1 MTPDDFAPL
10 QDRDKE
16 VLYVP
21 PQKLRER
28 GWQQMKHNKLALWG
42 LGIVIVMTLLAL
54 FGPLLAPYSYAD
66 QDLSMANAWP
76 GPKHWFGTD
85 SLGRD
90 LFVRVLYGAR
100 ISLSIGL
107 VASLINVFIGVL
119 YGGFAALSGGRT
131 DRIMMHIVDVLYS
144 IPMLLYVI
152 LLMVVFK
159 PGLINIYLALGIA
172 YWLNMARIV
181 RGQILSLRQQDYVM
195 AARSCGASTW
205 QILRRHMIPNC
216 VGPIIVTLTL
226 SIPDAIFTEAF
237 LSFIGLGVSAPMASW
252 GVLASEGINSMRS
265 FPFQLLFPAIALC
278 LTMLGFMFLGDGLR
292 DALDPQNEKE
302 GGR

>member
-1 MTPDDFAPL
+1 MDAREWLPISEAERQEP
-10 QDRDKE
+10 
-16 VLYVP
+16 VMP

-28 GWQQMKHNKLALWG
+28 GWQQMKQNRLALWG
-42 LGIVIVMTLLAL
+42 LGIVCVMTILAIV
-54 FGPLLAPYSYAD
+54 GPWLSPYTYAD
-66 QDLSMANAWP
+66 QDLTIANSWP
-76 GPKHWFGTD
+76 SGAHWFGTD
-85 SLGRD
+85 TLGRD
-90 LFVRVLYGAR
+90 VLVRVLYGAR

-107 VASLINVFIGVL
+107 VASLINVFIGVV
-119 YGGFAALSGGRT
+119 YGGIAGLVGGRV

-159 PGLINIYLALGIA
+159 PGLLNIYLALGIA

-181 RGQILSLRQQDYVM
+181 RGQILSLKEQDYVL
-195 AARSCGASTW
+195 AARSCGTSTW

-265 FPFQLLFPAIALC
+265 FPFQLFFPAVALC
-278 LTMLGFMFLGDGLR
+278 VTMLGFMFLGDGLR
-292 DALDPQNEKE
+292 DALDPQNQKE
-302 GGR
+302 GTR

>member
-76 GPKHWFGTD
+76 GPEHWFGTD

-100 ISLSIGL
+100 ISLSIGF

-181 RGQILSLRQQDYVM
+181 RGQILSLRQQDYV
-195 AARSCGASTW
+195 SST
-205 QILRRHMIPNC
+205 
-216 VGPIIVTLTL
+216 
-226 SIPDAIFTEAF
+226 S
-237 LSFIGLGVSAPMASW
+237 
-252 GVLASEGINSMRS
+252 NS
-265 FPFQLLFPAIALC
+265 
-278 LTMLGFMFLGDGLR
+278 
-292 DALDPQNEKE
+292 
-302 GGR
+302 

>member
-1 MTPDDFAPL
+1 MDAREWLPIS
-10 QDRDKE
+10 QDERRE
-16 VLYVP
+16 RVVP

-28 GWQQMKHNKLALWG
+28 GWQQMKQNRLALIG
-42 LGIVIVMTLLAL
+42 LVIVCVMSVLSIV
-54 FGPLLAPYSYAD
+54 GPWLSPYSYAD
-66 QDLSMANAWP
+66 QDLTLANSWP
-76 GPKHWFGTD
+76 STAHWFGTD
-85 SLGRD
+85 TLGRD
-90 LFVRVLYGAR
+90 LLVRVLYGAR
-100 ISLSIGL
+100 ISLSIGF
-107 VASLINVFIGVL
+107 VASLINVGIGVL
-119 YGGFAALSGGRT
+119 YGGFAGLVGGRV
-131 DRIMMHIVDVLYS
+131 DRLMMHIVDVLYS

-159 PGLINIYLALGIA
+159 PGLFNIYVALGIA

-181 RGQILSLRQQDYVM
+181 RGQILSLKQQDYVL
-195 AARSCGASTW
+195 AARSCGTSTW

-265 FPFQLLFPAIALC
+265 FPFQLFFPALALC
-278 LTMLGFMFLGDGLR
+278 ITMLGFMFLGDGLR
-292 DALDPQNEKE
+292 DALDPQNQKE
-302 GGR
+302 GTR

>member
-1 MTPDDFAPL
+1 MMDFTPLTAA
-10 QDRDKE
+10 DRTE
-16 VLYVP
+16 PYVP
-21 PQKLRER
+21 PQTLRDR
-28 GWQQMKHNKLALWG
+28 GWRQMKKNRLALWG
-42 LGIVIVMTLLAL
+42 LAIVVVMSLLAIA
-54 FGPLLAPYSYAD
+54 GPWLAPYTYAD
-66 QDLSMANAWP
+66 QDLTAANAWP
-76 GPKHWFGTD
+76 SAAHWFGTD

-107 VASLINVFIGVL
+107 VASLINVFIGVI
-119 YGGFAALSGGRT
+119 YGGIAGLVGGRT
-131 DRIMMHIVDVLYS
+131 DQIMMHIVDILYS

-159 PGLINIYLALGIA
+159 PGLLNIYLALGIA

-181 RGQILSLRQQDYVM
+181 RGQILSLKQQEYVM
-195 AARSCGASTW
+195 AARSCGTSTW
-205 QILRRHMIPNC
+205 HILGRHMIPNC

-265 FPFQLLFPAIALC
+265 FPFQLVFPALALC
-278 LTMLGFMFLGDGLR
+278 ITMLGFMFLGDGLR
-292 DALDPQNEKE
+292 DALDPQNQKE
-302 GGR
+302 GR

>member
-1 MTPDDFAPL
+1 MYQLNSRKMAQNIVSLAGEGREMAGPMTACGALNLNARNYDV
-10 QDRDKE
+10 E
-16 VLYVP
+16 
-21 PQKLRER
+21 LRR
-28 GWQQMKHNKLALWG
+28 AKG
-42 LGIVIVMTLLAL
+42 
-54 FGPLLAPYSYAD
+54 GPWLAPYTYAD
-66 QDLSMANAWP
+66 QDLTAANAWP
-76 GPKHWFGTD
+76 SAAHWFGTD

-107 VASLINVFIGVL
+107 VASLINVFIGVI
-119 YGGFAALSGGRT
+119 YGGIAGLVGGRT
-131 DRIMMHIVDVLYS
+131 DQIMMHIVDILYS

-159 PGLINIYLALGIA
+159 PGLLNIYLALGIA
-172 YWLNMARIV
+172 YWLNMARII
-181 RGQILSLRQQDYVM
+181 RGQILSLKQQEYVM
-195 AARSCGASTW
+195 AARSCGTSTW
-205 QILRRHMIPNC
+205 HILCRHMIPNC

-265 FPFQLLFPAIALC
+265 FPFQLVFPALALC
-278 LTMLGFMFLGDGLR
+278 ITMLGFMFLGDGLR
-292 DALDPQNEKE
+292 DALDPQNQKE
-302 GGR
+302 GR